1 MASARGFKR
10 LFEYIDEGNALGV
23 KIPMT
28 SPVRVRVEPSCGAFC
43 KQNFTVSFFMPKE
56 YQSNPPPP
64 LDDTVFIEKDPPA
77 TYYVKSSGGFKV
89 DDISVAH
96 MANSLAQELDA
107 AGKSYDGKAW
117 FVAGYDPP
125 FRLSDRH
132 NEVWFTAG
140 GERAAGGHMGGE
152 MGETREIVAGEDD
165 ACDICENV
173 VEEVTEAVEDPETQ
187 AEAIA
192 YAKAGCAALGGS
204 LESACDQMV
213 DEFGPLLI
221 AGLVEALVGGDDVCR
236 QMGYCLRGGLGGEQ
250 A

>member
-1 MASARGFKR
+1 
-10 LFEYIDEGNALGV
+10 
-23 KIPMT
+23 
-28 SPVRVRVEPSCGAFC
+28 
-43 KQNFTVSFFMPKE
+43 
-56 YQSNPPPP
+56 
-64 LDDTVFIEKDPPA
+64 
-77 TYYVKSSGGFKV
+77 
-89 DDISVAH
+89 
-96 MANSLAQELDA
+96 
-107 AGKSYDGKAW
+107 
-117 FVAGYDPP
+117 
-125 FRLSDRH
+125 
-132 NEVWFTAG
+132 
-140 GERAAGGHMGGE
+140 